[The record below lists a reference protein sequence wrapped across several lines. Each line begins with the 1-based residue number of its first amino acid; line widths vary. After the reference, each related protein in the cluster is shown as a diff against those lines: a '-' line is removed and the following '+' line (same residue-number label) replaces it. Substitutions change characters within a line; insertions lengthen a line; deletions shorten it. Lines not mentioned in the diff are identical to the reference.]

1 MFLVMGAGAPWLVL
15 LVGRGS
21 REWIEPLYAS
31 AGFTPMGR
39 LWAVLPRRAGDPVAV
54 LDACLAFL
62 PEHFAG
68 CPSLA
73 AAEAAMGEREA
84 LDLSGDV
91 PEVWRALRREAKER
105 WEELRVARAGLEPW
119 GADPYDSL

>member
-1 MFLVMGAGAPWLVL
+1 M
-15 LVGRGS
+15 
-21 REWIEPLYAS
+21 
-31 AGFTPMGR
+31 
-39 LWAVLPRRAGDPVAV
+39 LPRRAGDPVAV